1 MRRSDKADKAN
12 KVNKAPI
19 IRSRG
24 LSRRTLLRGTVG
36 GASVAL
42 ALPLLDIMLD
52 DNGVALAGGGDLPR
66 RLITWFWGNGCAIN
80 NPNDANSGPRFWP
93 NAEGPGYEATPQ
105 LQPLFDAGL
114 DQYCS
119 LLSKFDVKSG
129 SEGRRGHHDGCTF
142 FSGFPFLEL
151 PADGAN
157 YSSKSGGP
165 TIDQVAAAQLAS
177 QTFLPSV
184 QLQVSK
190 RIVTTEGPTLQYLS
204 HKGPDQPLPQIR
216 EPLEAWNKLF
226 ASFTPEND
234 PSTPHRL
241 AALDAV
247 AEDAKA
253 LQMRVGSV
261 DRQRLDAHLESVAQI
276 RNQIAA
282 LAPECAQ
289 PAQPSQTN
297 ADVDG
302 QEPLIAVNAAMSQ
315 LLALAF
321 SCDITR
327 VASVQFTGSVGY
339 TVFNDLGHDLG
350 HHDMT
355 HAGAENERV
364 DQATIYTMAR
374 LADFLA
380 ALRDTP
386 EGGGNLL
393 DQSCVIVSSDC
404 STGLTHRTFDQPVIV
419 AGGGGGALVP
429 GIHYRSPS
437 SENTSDILLACLQT
451 VCPEAT
457 QVGGGIGLS
466 NTPLTAILA

>member
-1 MRRSDKADKAN
+1 MTERSKN
-12 KVNKAPI
+12 PRHPRKAPI

-24 LSRRTLLRGTVG
+24 LSRRTMLRGAVG
-36 GASVAL
+36 GTSVAL
-42 ALPLLDIMLD
+42 GLPLLDIMLN
-52 DNGVALAGGGDLPR
+52 DNGTALASGGPMPR

-80 NPNDANSGPRFWP
+80 DPNNGDSGPRFWP
-93 NAEGPGYEATPQ
+93 ASEGPNYEPTAQ
-105 LQPLFDAGL
+105 LAPLFDAGVI
-114 DQYCS
+114 QYCS

-142 FSGFPFLEL
+142 FSGHPFVEL

-165 TIDQVAAAQLAS
+165 TVDQVAAAQLGS
-177 QTFLPSV
+177 QTYLPSI

-204 HKGPDQPLPQIR
+204 HKGPDQPLPQIAN
-216 EPLEAWNKLF
+216 PQQAWDKLF
-226 ASFTPEND
+226 ASFTPDDD
-234 PSTPHRL
+234 PTTPHRL

-253 LQMRVGSV
+253 LQQKVGTA
-261 DRQRLDAHLESVAQI
+261 DRQRLEAHLASVAQI
-276 RNQIAA
+276 RSQIAA
-282 LAPECAQ
+282 TAPECVQ
-289 PAQPSQTN
+289 PAQPGETN
-297 ADVDG
+297 ADIDG
-302 QEPLIAVNAAMSQ
+302 QEQLISVNSVMSQ

-339 TVFNDLGHDLG
+339 TVFNDLGQNLG

-364 DQATIYTMAR
+364 DAATIYTMAR
-374 LADFLA
+374 LADFLV
-380 ALRDTP
+380 ALRDMP
-386 EGGGNLL
+386 EGGGNVL
-393 DQSCVIVSSDC
+393 DNSCVLVSSDC
-404 STGLTHRTFDQPVIV
+404 STGLTHKTFDQPVIV
-419 AGGGGGALVP
+419 AGGGGGALVSP
-429 GIHYRSPS
+429 GVHYRSQTG
-437 SENTSDILLACLQT
+437 ENSSDILLACLQT

-457 QVGGGIGLS
+457 QIGGGIGLS